1 MSEQGEQHVI
11 SFGRGV
17 RLMSEEYYIRELRP
31 YGIDKTRAFRALC
44 RAICCPIIVL
54 GRVGFVDPA
63 TFQLCMKNLSMPGQK
78 DFIGPNSYMKV
89 YRKARKQYRNSVDP
103 KEIYAN
109 WKQVVRAVTDS
120 RRIRGLS
127 IQDADRVAIRTAAE
141 ELTRFVLRMIPSHEQ
156 GMSNGNPTSATD
168 QGS

>member
-31 YGIDKTRAFRALC
+31 YGINHRRAFRALC

-63 TFQLCMKNLSMPGQK
+63 TFQICMKNISMPGRQ
-78 DFIGPNSYMKV
+78 DFSGPNSMMKPSSQ
-89 YRKARKQYRNSVDP
+89 RKFKFRTKVDP
-103 KEIYAN
+103 SEIEGN
-109 WKQVVRAVTDS
+109 WKQVVRAIVDS

-127 IQDADRVAIRTAAE
+127 VQDADRTAIRTAAH
-141 ELTRFVLRMIPSHEQ
+141 ELTRFVLKLIPSHQQEQ
-156 GMSNGNPTSATD
+156 ADGKAV
-168 QGS
+168 Q